1 MPRQDLI
8 QVRAGTAAEW
18 ASVNPV
24 LALAEPGYET
34 DTNKLK
40 YGDGVSAWTALPY
53 ITGGG
58 GGGGG
63 TWGYHYTDPRPLTN
77 RERARLQSFPDDF
90 KFQGSITEVRR
101 QIGNAVPPV
110 GIHPFAERI
119 LNVLEGVIPKYNP
132 KNCIPEYD
140 VEKKKFI
147 QLQ

>member
-63 TWGYHYTDPRPLTN
+63 TWG
-77 RERARLQSFPDDF
+77 
-90 KFQGSITEVRR
+90 SITGTLSAQTDLQNALNAKVSLTSLDELIDDRVAALL
-101 QIGNAVPPV
+101 QAGTNITLSYNDPSGTITISASGGGGSGNTYFPS
-110 GIHPFAERI
+110 GW
-119 LNVLEGVIPKYNP
+119 
-132 KNCIPEYD
+132 
-140 VEKKKFI
+140 
-147 QLQ
+147 